1 MKLLVIVSF
10 LFIFGCQKQT
20 TNFRRSKIVT
30 VDAFRNVTYVRN
42 PDGDTVVVNLPD
54 TIPDVFSREI
64 PVRIRHID
72 TPEMKGTSPCEHD
85 MAVKARDV
93 TTSLLKNAKKIDLE
107 NVDRDKY
114 FRLLCSVNITTQTN
128 EKFDLSTYLMAE
140 GYAVPYEGET
150 KPKTD
155 WCKLLRKLS
164 R

>member
-42 PDGDTVVVNLPD
+42 PDGDTIVVNLPD
-54 TIPDVFSREI
+54 TIPDVFGREI

-72 TPEMKGTSPCEHD
+72 TPEMKGSSPCEKA
-85 MAVKARDV
+85 MALKARDV

-107 NVDRDKY
+107 NVGRDKF
-114 FRLLCSVNITTQTN
+114 FRLL
-128 EKFDLSTYLMAE
+128 AE
-140 GYAVPYEGET
+140 VKVDGVLVAKILLDKGYAVPYEGET
-150 KPKTD
+150 KLKVN
-155 WCKLLRKLS
+155 WCKIK
-164 R
+164 